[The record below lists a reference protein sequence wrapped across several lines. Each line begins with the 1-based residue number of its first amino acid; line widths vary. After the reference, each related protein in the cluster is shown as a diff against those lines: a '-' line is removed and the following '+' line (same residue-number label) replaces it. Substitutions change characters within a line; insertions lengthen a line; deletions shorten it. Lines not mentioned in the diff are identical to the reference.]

1 MIEPIKLITKAAAKD
16 VLKISENERI
26 DRNLENFKNYCYGI
40 SKPKGKSD
48 ILYLQDN
55 LVHTENDCL
64 KAEKGEDFCFAMSGV
79 AENFM
84 RRGFFNLS
92 SIFFTRLAKICIGH
106 GKIDDG
112 IMFTQKALTIYHKNG
127 DKAHYEARLTDL
139 EKLYKKS
146 GSNQELYFTLKEKTR
161 ILADILENYDAT
173 AENYRS
179 LTRPFPDIN
188 KFHIQ
193 MARAKSD
200 IGDLL
205 LHKNR
210 PRALEYYSESIG
222 HYQQAGCEKEAE
234 FIQYR
239 MDYPDRIKFK

>member
-1 MIEPIKLITKAAAKD
+1 MIEPIKLITKTTAKE
-16 VLKISENERI
+16 VLKITENERI
-26 DRNLENFKNYCYGI
+26 DRNLENFTNYCYNI
-40 SKPKGKSD
+40 SKPKEKSD
-48 ILYLQDN
+48 VLYLQDN
-55 LVHTENDCL
+55 LVHTETDCL
-64 KAEKGEDFCFAMSGV
+64 KAKKGEDFCFAMSGV

-84 RRGFFNLS
+84 RRGFVNLS
-92 SIFFTRLAKICIGH
+92 SIFFSRLAKLCIGH

-139 EKLYKKS
+139 EKLYKQS
-146 GSNQELYFTLKEKTR
+146 GCRQELYFTLKEKTR
-161 ILADILENYDAT
+161 VLADILENYDET
-173 AENYRS
+173 AQKYRS
-179 LTRPFPDIN
+179 LRRPFPDIN

-205 LHKNR
+205 LYKNR

-222 HYQQAGCEKEAE
+222 HYQQAGREKEAE

-239 MDYPDRIKFK
+239 IDNPDRIKLK